1 MVISNLSAVKLNEK
15 PPAGELT
22 FTVDAKLEEREHRSG
37 QVKIAFAL
45 NFGTKPSVVKFG
57 VEGIAILS
65 GKEADIEKMM
75 EMDPETRI
83 PRVLYGVYQQVF
95 TSLFLVS
102 TVMSS
107 PYPPA
112 NLFNA
117 SKQAPPNV
125 EMSTALATKDNLET
139 AQTTTES
146 ANVEKESEQ

>member
-1 MVISNLSAVKLNEK
+1 
-15 PPAGELT
+15 
-22 FTVDAKLEEREHRSG
+22 
-37 QVKIAFAL
+37 
-45 NFGTKPSVVKFG
+45 
-57 VEGIAILS
+57 
-65 GKEADIEKMM
+65 MM